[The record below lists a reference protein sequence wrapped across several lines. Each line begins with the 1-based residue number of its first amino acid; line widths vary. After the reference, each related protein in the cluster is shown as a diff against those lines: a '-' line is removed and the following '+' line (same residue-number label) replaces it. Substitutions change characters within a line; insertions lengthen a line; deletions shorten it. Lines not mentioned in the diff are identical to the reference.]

1 MESNNSKN
9 EVVLSDSIFTPV
21 MDVKT
26 ATQGFKDFQKL
37 KMELLS
43 ESDIVEIQGKPHVK
57 KSGWNKL
64 AVFFGVSTKTTR
76 SEKLEN
82 PDGSYEWRVTT
93 EAYKKNKEGIVI
105 YSVERSALV
114 SSLEKEKTEGMKN
127 SPRKS
132 HDVFASAETRAEGR
146 ALAAFF
152 GSGEVSA
159 EEMEEMEHHESKPT
173 PRFDTCE
180 CSLKDTRPSE
190 APIETD
196 GAAKGLFQ
204 CRTCAKPIA
213 AVRMVQVNK
222 MLKPSNT

>member
-1 MESNNSKN
+1 MDKNQNSND
-9 EVVLSDSIFTPV
+9 VVLAETIFTPV
-21 MDVKT
+21 MDVKS

-37 KMELLS
+37 KMELLT

-64 AVFFGVSTKTTR
+64 AVFFGVSTRTTK

-82 PDGSYEWRVTT
+82 QDGSYEWRVTT
-93 EAYKKNKEGIVI
+93 EAYKKNKDGVVI

-146 ALAAFF
+146 TLAAFF

-159 EEMEEMEHHESKPT
+159 EEMEGMEHQTT
-173 PRFDTCE
+173 PKIDYCP
-180 CSLKDTRPSE
+180 CSMKDTRPGEST
-190 APIETD
+190 ISD
-196 GAAKGLFQ
+196 GPLKGLHQ
-204 CRTCAKPIA
+204 CKNCGKPIA
-213 AVRMVQVNK
+213 EVRYEQIQN
-222 MLKPSNT
+222 MLKPS

>member
-1 MESNNSKN
+1 MSHNQNKN
-9 EVVLSDSIFTPV
+9 DVVLAETIFTPV
-21 MDVKT
+21 MDVKS

-37 KMELLS
+37 KLELLS

-64 AVFFGVSTKTTR
+64 AVFFGVSTRTTK

-93 EAYKKNKEGIVI
+93 EAYKKNKEGVII

-146 ALAAFF
+146 TLAAFF

-159 EEMEEMEHHESKPT
+159 EEMEGVEHHTT
-173 PRFDTCE
+173 PKIEFCP
-180 CSLKDTRPSE
+180 CPMKDTKPSE
-190 APIETD
+190 EKSIL
-196 GAAKGLFQ
+196 GLYE
-204 CRTCAKPIA
+204 CRFCAKPISE
-213 AVRMVQVNK
+213 VRMEQIRK
-222 MLKPSNT
+222 MIKPTS